1 MNFFLLRE
9 DVTYILCEQLNRLEI
24 MQFLH
29 FNHMILDIFL
39 WEWQRERER
48 ESNFE
53 QIFVIFFM
61 EKKIIHYEIKVPV

>member
-39 WEWQRERER
+39 WEWQRERE
-48 ESNFE
+48 SNFE

>member
-1 MNFFLLRE
+1 MG
-9 DVTYILCEQLNRLEI
+9 VA
-24 MQFLH
+24 
-29 FNHMILDIFL
+29 
-39 WEWQRERER
+39 ERER